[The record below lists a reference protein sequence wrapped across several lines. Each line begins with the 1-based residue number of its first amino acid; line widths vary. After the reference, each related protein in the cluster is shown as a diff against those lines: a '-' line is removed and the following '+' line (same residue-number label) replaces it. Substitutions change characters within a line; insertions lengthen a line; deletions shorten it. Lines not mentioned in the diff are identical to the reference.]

1 MAGHIIMDK
10 IGLDDALEAVQV
22 HAFGGIWG
30 IIAVAF
36 FSKDV
41 GILYSH
47 PDSGRLLGIQLVGL
61 TCMVSWSGIM
71 SGIFFFVTNK
81 FGVLRLSPTE
91 EIIGSDLTYFG
102 PL

>member
-22 HAFGGIWG
+22 HAFGGMWG
-30 IIAVAF
+30 IIAVAL
-36 FSKDV
+36 FSNDV

-81 FGVLRLSPTE
+81 LGVLRLSATE